1 MFLVSIAFISAC
13 SIGIAIISG
22 LDNGEN
28 ESLEMK
34 VDSNPS
40 KAAVHLN
47 GKKLGTTPIT
57 FKIIGFN
64 KTHKIEI
71 SKNGYQTKIIKVFVS
86 SRNTELQ
93 EYSVLSKYDG
103 VWSQVQN
110 NTFKIVLESDWFL
123 KFKFFKDKSPAV
135 VITAHIFFNFKAWDN
150 SNLSVLLK
158 L

>member
-1 MFLVSIAFISAC
+1 MRIIATIMFFVSIAFISAC

-22 LDNGEN
+22 LGNGEN

-64 KTHKIEI
+64 KTHKVEI

-110 NTFKIVLESDWFL
+110 NTFKIVLESD
-123 KFKFFKDKSPAV
+123 
-135 VITAHIFFNFKAWDN
+135 
-150 SNLSVLLK
+150 
-158 L
+158 

>member
-1 MFLVSIAFISAC
+1 MFFVSIAFISAC

-64 KTHKIEI
+64 KTHKVEI

-110 NTFKIVLESDWFL
+110 NNFKIVLESDWFL
-123 KFKFFKDKSPAV
+123 KLNFF
-135 VITAHIFFNFKAWDN
+135 
-150 SNLSVLLK
+150 
-158 L
+158 